1 VRGRTRGWVVGYD
14 APMRLEALMFIT
26 LAPFIGGCG
35 GCCHAPNETFVV
47 RAALSEDALAELLQ
61 GGDMSREDLD
71 CEKLCELVYERDRGW
86 RMDTAG
92 VCWHEI
98 ARPEQVPADGIVARV
113 RCRGEGVEYYCK
125 GRRPLGHV
133 ECVEAPGGDELGTYL
148 ARCAH
153 LEAASV
159 VAFTE
164 LAAQLAALGAPA
176 GLVARCRTAA
186 TEEARHAAV
195 LGGLADARGA
205 TVARPQQRPCEA
217 SLAAIARHNAV
228 EGCVHEAWAAVGA
241 TWQAVHARDPELRAA
256 FATIAVEE
264 AGHAQ
269 LAWDLHTWLIG
280 QLGGEERKA
289 VLTAQRAAI
298 AELPGLAAAELGPP
312 ELGMP
317 GSAVLAAM
325 ATRFAAGL
333 RAAA

>member
-1 VRGRTRGWVVGYD
+1 
-14 APMRLEALMFIT
+14 MRLEALMFIT

-195 LGGLADARGA
+195 LGGLADARGD
-205 TVARPQQRPCEA
+205 R
-217 SLAAIARHNAV
+217 
-228 EGCVHEAWAAVGA
+228 
-241 TWQAVHARDPELRAA
+241 
-256 FATIAVEE
+256 
-264 AGHAQ
+264 
-269 LAWDLHTWLIG
+269 
-280 QLGGEERKA
+280 
-289 VLTAQRAAI
+289 
-298 AELPGLAAAELGPP
+298 
-312 ELGMP
+312 
-317 GSAVLAAM
+317 
-325 ATRFAAGL
+325 
-333 RAAA
+333 

>member
-1 VRGRTRGWVVGYD
+1 
-14 APMRLEALMFIT
+14 MRLEALMVVV

-35 GCCHAPNETFVV
+35 ACCHPPTETFVV
-47 RAALSEDALAELLQ
+47 RAALTQDALAELLQ
-61 GGDMSREDLD
+61 GGDMTPENMD
-71 CEKLCELVYERDRGW
+71 CEQLCEVVYQHDRGW
-86 RMDTAG
+86 QMHEAR
-92 VCWHEI
+92 VCWHEFVK
-98 ARPEQVPADGIVARV
+98 PEQVAADGIVARV
-113 RCRGEGVEYYCK
+113 RCRGEGFQFYCK

-133 ECVEAPGGDELGTYL
+133 EEVECAEGDELGTYL
-148 ARCAH
+148 AGCAH

-164 LAAQLAALGAPA
+164 LAGQLAALGAPA

-186 TEEARHAAV
+186 IEEARHAAV
-195 LGGLADARGA
+195 LGGLGGARGA
-205 TVARPQQRPCEA
+205 TVTRPQQQACEA
-217 SLAAIARHNAV
+217 SLVAIALHNAV

-280 QLGGEERKA
+280 QLVDEQRTA
-289 VLTAQRAAI
+289 VLVAQRAAI
-298 AELPGLAAAELGPP
+298 AGLPRLAASEVGPP

-317 GSAVLAAM
+317 NAAVLAVM

-333 RAAA
+333 AAAA

>member
-1 VRGRTRGWVVGYD
+1 
-14 APMRLEALMFIT
+14 MRLEALMVVV

-35 GCCHAPNETFVV
+35 ACCHPPKETFVV
-47 RAALSEDALAELLQ
+47 RAALTQDALDELMQ
-61 GGDMSREDLD
+61 GGWMLPEKMD
-71 CEKLCELVYERDRGW
+71 CEMLCEMVYEHDRGW
-86 RMDTAG
+86 KMHETR
-92 VCWHEI
+92 VCWHEFVK
-98 ARPEQVPADGIVARV
+98 PEQVAADGIVARV
-113 RCRGEGVEYYCK
+113 RCRGEGWQFYCK

-133 ECVEAPGGDELGTYL
+133 EEVECTAEGEGDELGTYL
-148 ARCAH
+148 AGCAH

-164 LAAQLAALGAPA
+164 LAAQLAELGAPA
-176 GLVARCRTAA
+176 GLIARCRTAA
-186 TEEARHAAV
+186 IEEARHAAV
-195 LGGLADARGA
+195 LGGFARARGA
-205 TVARPQQRPCEA
+205 TVTRPQQQACEA
-217 SLAAIARHNAV
+217 SLVAIALHNAV

-280 QLGGEERKA
+280 QLVEEERIA
-289 VLTAQRAAI
+289 VLVAQRAAI
-298 AELPGLAAAELGPP
+298 AGLPGLAATEVGPP

-317 GSAVLAAM
+317 DADVLAVM

-333 RAAA
+333 AAA